1 MPATLILTTPDPA
14 LEAAWKKLLHPRE
27 PAVFARP
34 ADLQRELLR
43 PGARVWISDI
53 NDPRARFATGS
64 GTLVVIVGEP
74 HSHPFEQARQ
84 SRAARLF
91 LSYAESR
98 ERLAECVNLLEEIAD
113 KNSQLQSALERTR
126 RSESP
131 FPREVTAPAGAA
143 EPPESWDFLESA
155 LAHLDDRPR
164 LLDEFRRAAR
174 YILKSGKVRYFFR
187 QLDAY
192 VSDDGDHRCEAGHP
206 LVLWLEEHPA
216 ALDVNQWAN
225 IEDPAF
231 DAPIRQQLVAWG
243 ARFVIPLHAHGQ
255 LLGWMALGPRADG
268 APYRETDKF
277 RAVLHGRL
285 LERCLERSAQ
295 LQDYHQALHHAALR
309 SKYLS
314 GSRLLTRAELATTE
328 LPVEVRAVA
337 SEALHTGKPVTQ
349 PARVPYRYRVQAG
362 PVPEIDGVWAVW
374 EESAPEIERVNAL
387 LEQHRRELFRNL
399 GLTLSH
405 ELSNPLVSLVTFI
418 QLLARGSNPP
428 MPVAPADG
436 SAPPVGT
443 SVSVGSNP
451 PIAGLAL
458 AQQVALTNEIAKL
471 KLLNE
476 HATLLGE
483 IATPAPAA
491 VNLNSILA
499 DLATPRGLTT
509 RFIEES
515 VVLHADPNLVKFAF
529 GALFDA
535 IAANR
540 PDEGLQ
546 HLILT
551 MRAVGAGPA
560 RMAVITIEG
569 KRLEL
574 DGTLPAPAPGTTPNQ
589 GRLSVFL
596 AREILRLHG
605 GTLQAGP
612 GLKGTDIQISLG
624 SLRT

>member
-1 MPATLILTTPDPA
+1 MPATLILTTSDTG
-14 LEAAWKKLLHPRE
+14 LEAAWKKILLPRE

-43 PGARVWISDI
+43 PGARVWISDV
-53 NDPRARFATGS
+53 NDPRSRLAPGP
-64 GTLVVIVGEP
+64 GTLVILVGEP

-84 SRAARLF
+84 NRTARLF

-98 ERLAECVNLLEEIAD
+98 ERLGECVNLLEEIAD
-113 KNSQLQSALERTR
+113 KNSQLHSAHERSR
-126 RSESP
+126 RSEPP
-131 FPREVTAPAGAA
+131 FPREAAPAPAAA
-143 EPPESWDFLESA
+143 EPVESWDFLESA
-155 LAHLDDRPR
+155 LAHLDDQPR
-164 LLDEFRRAAR
+164 MLDEFRRAAR
-174 YILKSGKVRYFFR
+174 YILKSGKVLYFFR
-187 QLDAY
+187 QLETFS
-192 VSDDGDHRCEAGHP
+192 SDDGLHHCAASHP

-216 ALDVNQWAN
+216 AVDINQWTGLD
-225 IEDPAF
+225 DPAV
-231 DAPIRQQLVAWG
+231 DAPIRQQLLTWG
-243 ARFVIPLHAHGQ
+243 ARILVPLHVHGQ
-255 LLGWMALGPRADG
+255 LLGWMTLGPRADG
-268 APYRETDKF
+268 AAYREADRF

-295 LQDYHQALHHAALR
+295 LRDYHQAELATNLR
-309 SKYLS
+309 AKYLAS
-314 GSRLLTRAELATTE
+314 SRLITRAELATTE

-337 SEALHTGKPVTQ
+337 SEALHTQKIVFQ

-362 PVPEIDGVWAVW
+362 PVPEIDGVWATW
-374 EESAPEIERVNAL
+374 EDSAPEIERVSVI
-387 LEQHRRELFRNL
+387 LEQSRRELFRNL

-405 ELSNPLVSLVTFI
+405 ELSNPLVSLVTFAH
-418 QLLARGSNPP
+418 LLTRGSNSPG
-428 MPVAPADG
+428 G
-436 SAPPVGT
+436 SA
-443 SVSVGSNP
+443 
-451 PIAGLAL
+451 AL
-458 AQQVALTNEIAKL
+458 AQETALTSEVAKL

-483 IATPAPAA
+483 VAQPVARSTDLGQLLTEIATPR
-491 VNLNSILA
+491 N
-499 DLATPRGLTT
+499 LTT
-509 RFIEES
+509 RFVEEQL
-515 VVLHADPNLVKFAF
+515 VLLLDPNLVKFAF
-529 GALFDA
+529 TSILDA

-551 MRAVGAGPA
+551 LRAVGEGAQ
-560 RMAVITIEG
+560 RQAVITIEG

-574 DGTLPAPAPGTTPNQ
+574 DGILPLPIAGAIPNH

-624 SLRT
+624 ALR

>member
-1 MPATLILTTPDPA
+1 MPATLILTTPDPG

-27 PAVFARP
+27 PATYARP

-43 PGARVWISDI
+43 PGARVWISDV

-74 HSHPFEQARQ
+74 HSHPYEQARQ
-84 SRAARLF
+84 NRAARLF
-91 LSYAESR
+91 LSYDESR
-98 ERLAECVNLLEEIAD
+98 VRLGECVGLLEEIAE
-113 KNSQLQSALERTR
+113 KNSQLQSALDRSR

-131 FPREVTAPAGAA
+131 FPAVTAPAHS
-143 EPPESWDFLESA
+143 EPVESWDFLESA
-155 LAHLDDRPR
+155 LAHLDDRTR

-174 YILKSGKVRYFFR
+174 YVLKSSKVRYFFR
-187 QLDAY
+187 QLDAF
-192 VSDDGDHRCEAGHP
+192 VSDDGDHRCEASHP

-216 ALDVNQWAN
+216 ALDLNQWNN
-225 IEDPAF
+225 IEDPTL
-231 DAPIRQQLVAWG
+231 DAPIRQQLVGWG
-243 ARFVIPLHAHGQ
+243 ARLLLPLHTHGH
-255 LLGWMALGPRADG
+255 LVGWVALGPRADG
-268 APYRETDKF
+268 AAYRDSDKF

-285 LERCLERSAQ
+285 LERCLERCSQ
-295 LQDYHQALHHAALR
+295 LQDYHQALTHASLR
-309 SKYLS
+309 SRYLA

-337 SEALHTGKPVTQ
+337 SEALHTGKLVTQ

-374 EESAPEIERVNAL
+374 EDSAPEIERVNGL
-387 LEQHRRELFRNL
+387 LEQHRRELFRSL

-405 ELSNPLVSLVTFI
+405 ELSNPLVSLVTFAH
-418 QLLARGSNPP
+418 LLSRGSTPP
-428 MPVAPADG
+428 LPPGPADG
-436 SAPPVGT
+436 STPPAGGRPPYGT
-443 SVSVGSNP
+443 T
-451 PIAGLAL
+451 L
-458 AQQVALTNEIAKL
+458 AQEVALTNEIARL

-483 IATPAPAA
+483 IATPVAKLVSLNQLLSEVAA
-491 VNLNSILA
+491 E
-499 DLATPRGLTT
+499 RGLTT
-509 RFIEES
+509 RFVEEQ
-515 VVLHADPNLVKFAF
+515 VELNLDPNLVRFAF
-529 GALFDA
+529 SAILDA

-546 HLILT
+546 HLLLNL
-551 MRAVGAGPA
+551 RAVGSGPS
-560 RMAVITIEG
+560 RLAVITIEG

-574 DGTLPAPAPGTTPNQ
+574 DGTLPPPAAGTTPNQ

-596 AREILRLHG
+596 AREILRIHG

-612 GLKGTDIQISLG
+612 GIKGTDIQISLG
-624 SLRT
+624 SLRP

>member
-1 MPATLILTTPDPA
+1 MPATLILTTPDPG
-14 LEAAWKKLLHPRE
+14 LEAAWKKLLLPRD
-27 PAVFARP
+27 PVTFARP

-53 NDPRARFATGS
+53 NDPRARLTPGQ
-64 GTLVVIVGEP
+64 GTLTILVGQP
-74 HSHPFEQARQ
+74 HSLPYEQ
-84 SRAARLF
+84 SRQNRSARLF
-91 LSYAESR
+91 LSYEESR

-126 RSESP
+126 RSEPP
-131 FPREVTAPAGAA
+131 FPVPRESTNSAPA
-143 EPPESWDFLESA
+143 ESVESWDFLESA

-187 QLDAY
+187 QLETF
-192 VSDDGDHRCEAGHP
+192 VSDDEDFRCDSNHP
-206 LVLWLEEHPA
+206 IALWLEEHPA
-216 ALDVNQWAN
+216 ALDAAQWTN
-225 IEDPAF
+225 IEDPAL
-231 DAPIRQQLVAWG
+231 DAPIRQVMASWG
-243 ARFVIPLHAHGQ
+243 ARLVIPLHTDSQ
-255 LLGWMALGPRADG
+255 LIGWMALGLRADG
-268 APYRETDKF
+268 SAYRESDKF

-295 LQDYHQALHHAALR
+295 LTEYAQIDHASLLR
-309 SKYLS
+309 AKYLP
-314 GSRLLTRAELATTE
+314 GARLITRADLATTE
-328 LPVEVRAVA
+328 VPVEVRAVA
-337 SEALHTGKPVTQ
+337 SEALHTGKLVTQ
-349 PARVPYRYRVQAG
+349 PARIPYRYRIQAG
-362 PVPEIDGVWAVW
+362 PVPEIDGVWAMW
-374 EESAPEIERVNAL
+374 EESAFEIERIQQL

-405 ELSNPLVSLVTFI
+405 ELSNPLVSLVTFA
-418 QLLARGSNPP
+418 QLLTRGSNS
-428 MPVAPADG
+428 PVG
-436 SAPPVGT
+436 SA
-443 SVSVGSNP
+443 
-451 PIAGLAL
+451 AL
-458 AQQVALTNEIAKL
+458 AQEVALTSEVGKL

-476 HATLLGE
+476 HATLLSE
-483 IATPAPAA
+483 IAQPVAKATD
-491 VNLNSILA
+491 LNVL
-499 DLATPRGLTT
+499 LTEVATVRNLTT
-509 RFIEES
+509 RFVEEQL
-515 VVLHADPNLVKFAF
+515 VLQLDPNLVKFAF
-529 GALFDA
+529 SAILDA

-551 MRAVGAGPA
+551 LRAVGSGIQ
-560 RMAVITIEG
+560 RTAVITIEG

-574 DGTLPAPAPGTTPNQ
+574 DGTLPAPSAGSTPNQ

-624 SLRT
+624 SLRA

>member
-1 MPATLILTTPDPA
+1 MPATIILTTSDA
-14 LEAAWKKLLHPRE
+14 GLEAAWKKILYPRE
-27 PAVFARP
+27 PAAFARP

-43 PGARVWISDI
+43 PGARVWISDV
-53 NDPRARFATGS
+53 NDPRARLSTGH
-64 GTLVVIVGEP
+64 GTLVILVGEP

-84 SRAARLF
+84 NRSARLF

-98 ERLAECVNLLEEIAD
+98 ERLGECVNLLEEIAD
-113 KNSQLQSALERTR
+113 KNSQLQSALERSR

-131 FPREVTAPAGAA
+131 FPRETAPAAA
-143 EPPESWDFLESA
+143 EPVESWDFLESA
-155 LAHLDDRPR
+155 LAHLDDQPR

-174 YILKSGKVRYFFR
+174 YILKSGKVLYFFR
-187 QLDAY
+187 QLDAF
-192 VSDDGDHRCEAGHP
+192 VSDDECHRCDAGHP

-216 ALDVNQWAN
+216 AVDLSQWTG
-225 IEDPAF
+225 IDDPAL
-231 DAPIRQQLVAWG
+231 DAPIRQQLLTWG
-243 ARFVIPLHAHGQ
+243 ARILVPLHAHGQ

-268 APYRETDKF
+268 APYRESDRF

-295 LQDYHQALHHAALR
+295 LRDYHQAGLAINYRAQ
-309 SKYLS
+309 YLP
-314 GSRLLTRAELATTE
+314 GARLITRAELATTE

-337 SEALHTGKPVTQ
+337 SEALHTQQTVVQ

-374 EESAPEIERVNAL
+374 EDSAPEIERVQVI
-387 LEQHRRELFRNL
+387 LEQSRRELFRNL

-405 ELSNPLVSLVTFI
+405 ELSNPLVSLVTFA
-418 QLLARGSNPP
+418 QLLTRGSSS
-428 MPVAPADG
+428 PVG
-436 SAPPVGT
+436 SA
-443 SVSVGSNP
+443 
-451 PIAGLAL
+451 AL
-458 AQQVALTNEIAKL
+458 AQETGLTTEVAKL

-476 HATLLGE
+476 HATLLSEIAQPVAQATDLNLILTE
-483 IATPAPAA
+483 IATA
-491 VNLNSILA
+491 
-499 DLATPRGLTT
+499 RGLTT
-509 RFIEES
+509 RFLEEHL
-515 VVLHADPNLVKFAF
+515 VLVLDPNLVKFAF
-529 GALFDA
+529 CAILDA
-535 IAANR
+535 ISANR
-540 PDEGLQ
+540 LDEGLQ

-551 MRAVGAGPA
+551 LRGVGAGA
-560 RMAVITIEG
+560 QRQAIITIEG

-574 DGTLPAPAPGTTPNQ
+574 DGTLPLPVAGSTPNQ

-624 SLRT
+624 ALRA

>member
-1 MPATLILTTPDPA
+1 MPATIILTTSDTG
-14 LEAAWKKLLHPRE
+14 LEAAWKKILHPRE

-53 NDPRARFATGS
+53 NDPRTRLATGH
-64 GTLVVIVGEP
+64 GTLVILVGEP

-84 SRAARLF
+84 NRSARLF
-91 LSYAESR
+91 LSYSESR
-98 ERLAECVNLLEEIAD
+98 ERLGECVNLLEEIAD
-113 KNSQLQSALERTR
+113 KNSQLQSALERSR
-126 RSESP
+126 RSEPP
-131 FPREVTAPAGAA
+131 FQREPAPAAT
-143 EPPESWDFLESA
+143 EPIESWDFLESA
-155 LAHLDDRPR
+155 LAHLDDQPR

-174 YILKSGKVRYFFR
+174 YILKSGKVLYFFR
-187 QLDAY
+187 QLDAF
-192 VSDDGDHRCEAGHP
+192 VSDDEAHRCANTHP

-216 ALDVNQWAN
+216 AVDLNQWTGLD
-225 IEDPAF
+225 DPAV
-231 DAPIRQQLVAWG
+231 DAPIRQQLLTWG
-243 ARFVIPLHAHGQ
+243 ARILVPLHAHGQ

-268 APYRETDKF
+268 APYRESDRF

-295 LQDYHQALHHAALR
+295 LRDYHQAELSTTLR
-309 SKYLS
+309 AKYLP
-314 GSRLLTRAELATTE
+314 GARLITRAELATTE

-337 SEALHTGKPVTQ
+337 SEALHTQKTVVQ
-349 PARVPYRYRVQAG
+349 PARIPYRYRVQAA
-362 PVPEIDGVWAVW
+362 PVPEIDGVWAIW
-374 EESAPEIERVNAL
+374 EDSAPEIERVQVV
-387 LEQHRRELFRNL
+387 LEQSRRELFRNL

-405 ELSNPLVSLVTFI
+405 ELSNPLVSLVTFAH
-418 QLLARGSNPP
+418 LLTRGSNS
-428 MPVAPADG
+428 PVG
-436 SAPPVGT
+436 SA
-443 SVSVGSNP
+443 
-451 PIAGLAL
+451 AL
-458 AQQVALTNEIAKL
+458 AQETVLTTEVAKL

-483 IATPAPAA
+483 VAQPVAKVTDLGVLLTEIATAR
-491 VNLNSILA
+491 N
-499 DLATPRGLTT
+499 LTT
-509 RFIEES
+509 RFAAEPL
-515 VVLHADPNLVKFAF
+515 VLSLDPILVKFAF
-529 GALFDA
+529 CSILDA

-551 MRAVGAGPA
+551 LRGVGTGAQST
-560 RMAVITIEG
+560 AVITIEG

-574 DGTLPAPAPGTTPNQ
+574 DGTLPLPTPGSTPNQ

-596 AREILRLHG
+596 AREILRIHG

-624 SLRT
+624 ALRA

>member
-1 MPATLILTTPDPA
+1 MPATLILTTSDPG

-27 PAVFARP
+27 PAFFARP

-43 PGARVWISDI
+43 PGARVWVSDI
-53 NDPRARFATGS
+53 NDPRARFNSGP
-64 GTLVVIVGEP
+64 GTLVVLVGEP

-84 SRAARLF
+84 NRAARLF
-91 LSYAESR
+91 LSYEESR
-98 ERLAECVNLLEEIAD
+98 VRLGECVNLLEEIAD
-113 KNSQLQSALERTR
+113 KNSQLQSALERSR

-131 FPREVTAPAGAA
+131 FPREVTNPAPS
-143 EPPESWDFLESA
+143 EPESWEFLESA
-155 LAHLDDRPR
+155 LAHLDNRTR

-174 YILKSGKVRYFFR
+174 YNLRSGKVLYFFR
-187 QLDAY
+187 QLDAF
-192 VSDDGDHRCEAGHP
+192 VSDDEAHRCEATHP
-206 LVLWLEEHPA
+206 LALWLEEHPA
-216 ALDVNQWAN
+216 AVDLNQWAG
-225 IEDPAF
+225 IDDPTLE
-231 DAPIRQQLVAWG
+231 APIRQQLVGWG
-243 ARFVIPLHAHGQ
+243 ARFLIPLHTHGH

-268 APYRETDKF
+268 APYREADKF

-285 LERCLERSAQ
+285 LERCLERC
-295 LQDYHQALHHAALR
+295 AALEDYNQSLIHADLR
-309 SKYLS
+309 AKYLS

-337 SEALHTGKPVTQ
+337 SEALHTQKAVTQ
-349 PARVPYRYRVQAG
+349 PARVPYRFRVSAG

-374 EESAPEIERVNAL
+374 EESAPEIERIASL
-387 LEQHRRELFRNL
+387 LEQNRRELFRNL

-405 ELSNPLVSLVTFI
+405 ELSNPLVSLVTFA
-418 QLLARGSNPP
+418 QLLARNSGAGSTPP
-428 MPVAPADG
+428 MDTPTGAGSTPPMNSISLAREVAF
-436 SAPPVGT
+436 T
-443 SVSVGSNP
+443 SEV
-451 PIAGLAL
+451 
-458 AQQVALTNEIAKL
+458 AKL

-476 HATLLGE
+476 HATLLSE
-483 IATPAPAA
+483 IAAPTAKA
-491 VNLNSILA
+491 SNLNLLLA
-499 DLATPRGLTT
+499 ELATERNLTT
-509 RFIEES
+509 RFIEEQIT
-515 VVLHADPNLVKFAF
+515 LQLDAGLVKFAF
-529 GALFDA
+529 SSIFDA

-551 MRAVGAGPA
+551 LRAVGAGA
-560 RMAVITIEG
+560 QRQAIITIEG

-574 DGTLPAPAPGTTPNQ
+574 DGTLPLPAAGTTPNQ

-624 SLRT
+624 SLRA

>member
-1 MPATLILTTPDPA
+1 MSATLILTTSDPG

-27 PAVFARP
+27 PAFFARP

-53 NDPRARFATGS
+53 NDPRARLTTGH
-64 GTLVVIVGEP
+64 GTLVVLVGEP
-74 HSHPFEQARQ
+74 HSHPYEQARQ
-84 SRAARLF
+84 NRAARLF
-91 LSYAESR
+91 LSYEESR
-98 ERLAECVNLLEEIAD
+98 VRLGECVNLLEEIAD

-131 FPREVTAPAGAA
+131 FPREVTAPAPA
-143 EPPESWDFLESA
+143 ESAESWEFLESA
-155 LAHLDDRPR
+155 LAHLDDRAR

-174 YILKSGKVRYFFR
+174 YNLRSGKVLYFFR
-187 QLDAY
+187 QLDAF
-192 VSDDGDHRCEAGHP
+192 VSDDESFRCEATHP
-206 LVLWLEEHPA
+206 LALWLEEHPA
-216 ALDVNQWAN
+216 ALDLNQWAG
-225 IEDPAF
+225 IDDPTLE
-231 DAPIRQQLVAWG
+231 APIRQQLVGWG
-243 ARFVIPLHAHGQ
+243 ARFLIPLHAHGQ

-268 APYRETDKF
+268 APYRESDKF

-285 LERCLERSAQ
+285 LERCLERCSS
-295 LQDYHQALHHAALR
+295 LEDYNQSLTHAELR
-309 SKYLS
+309 AKYLS

-337 SEALHTGKPVTQ
+337 SEALHTQKTVTQ
-349 PARVPYRYRVQAG
+349 PARVPYRFRVSAG

-374 EESAPEIERVNAL
+374 EDSAPEIERVSVL

-405 ELSNPLVSLVTFI
+405 ELSNPLVSLVTFAH
-418 QLLARGSNPP
+418 LLTRGSTPPMGSNPP
-428 MPVAPADG
+428 MSGTPPAGDD
-436 SAPPVGT
+436 P
-443 SVSVGSNP
+443 SVGS
-451 PIAGLAL
+451 ASLARE
-458 AQQVALTNEIAKL
+458 VALTSEIAKL

-476 HATLLGE
+476 HATLLSE
-483 IATPAPAA
+483 IATATAQA
-491 VNLNSILA
+491 VNLNLLLSE
-499 DLATPRGLTT
+499 LATARNLTT
-509 RFIEES
+509 RFVEEQL
-515 VVLHADPNLVKFAF
+515 VLQLDANLVRFAF
-529 GALFDA
+529 SALLDA

-551 MRAVGAGPA
+551 LRSVGAGA
-560 RMAVITIEG
+560 QRQAVITIEG

-574 DGTLPAPAPGTTPNQ
+574 DGTLPLPAPGTTPNQ

-624 SLRT
+624 SLRS

>member
-1 MPATLILTTPDPA
+1 MPATIILTTSDA
-14 LEAAWKKLLHPRE
+14 GLEAAWKEILHPRE

-53 NDPRARFATGS
+53 NDPRSRLATGH
-64 GTLVVIVGEP
+64 GTLVILVGEP

-84 SRAARLF
+84 NRSARLY
-91 LSYAESR
+91 LSYTESR
-98 ERLAECVNLLEEIAD
+98 ERLGECVNLLEEIAD
-113 KNSQLQSALERTR
+113 KNSQLQSALERSR

-131 FPREVTAPAGAA
+131 FPRETAPLAA
-143 EPPESWDFLESA
+143 EPVESWDFLESA
-155 LAHLDDRPR
+155 LAHLDVQPR

-174 YILKSGKVRYFFR
+174 YILKSGKVLYFFR
-187 QLDAY
+187 QLDAF
-192 VSDDGDHRCEAGHP
+192 VSDDECHRCDAGHP

-216 ALDVNQWAN
+216 AVDLSQWTG
-225 IEDPAF
+225 IDDPAL
-231 DAPIRQQLVAWG
+231 DAPIRQQLLTWG
-243 ARFVIPLHAHGQ
+243 ARILVPLHAHGQ

-268 APYRETDKF
+268 APYRESDRF

-295 LQDYHQALHHAALR
+295 LRDYHQAGLAIGYRAR
-309 SKYLS
+309 YLPS
-314 GSRLLTRAELATTE
+314 ARLITRAELATTE

-337 SEALHTGKPVTQ
+337 SEALHTQKTVVQ

-374 EESAPEIERVNAL
+374 EDAAPEIERVQIL
-387 LEQHRRELFRNL
+387 LEQSRRELFRNL

-405 ELSNPLVSLVTFI
+405 ELSNPLVSLVTFA
-418 QLLARGSNPP
+418 QLLTRGTNS
-428 MPVAPADG
+428 PVG
-436 SAPPVGT
+436 SA
-443 SVSVGSNP
+443 
-451 PIAGLAL
+451 AL
-458 AQQVALTNEIAKL
+458 AQETALTSEVAKL

-476 HATLLGE
+476 HAALLSEIAQPAAQAADLNVILTE
-483 IATPAPAA
+483 IAT
-491 VNLNSILA
+491 
-499 DLATPRGLTT
+499 TRGLTT
-509 RFIEES
+509 RFVEEQL
-515 VVLHADPNLVKFAF
+515 VLTIDPNLVKFAF
-529 GALFDA
+529 CAILDA
-535 IAANR
+535 ISANR
-540 PDEGLQ
+540 LDEGLQ

-551 MRAVGAGPA
+551 LRGVGEGA
-560 RMAVITIEG
+560 RRQAVITIEG

-574 DGTLPAPAPGTTPNQ
+574 DGTLPLPVAGATPNQ

-624 SLRT
+624 ALRT